1 MMSRVVLLLGL
12 TWTLLC
18 PPAWA
23 AIDDAEAMNLSG
35 MQRMLSQ
42 RIAKSYLMIG
52 AEVRSEQALQ
62 QLDQSVARFENN
74 YQALAEY
81 APSAEIRV
89 ALEQVG
95 ESWQHYR
102 ELALSRPTREQAVLL
117 LALSDQ
123 LLAQSEA
130 LVQLIEAHTGS
141 AGARL
146 VNRSGRQ
153 RMLSQRIAKSYL
165 MIGSQIRPDAANQ
178 QLDQSLAKFESNY
191 LALSEYAPSE
201 EIRRELQVVEG
212 LWHEYRNLVLETPDK
227 TGAAE
232 VLAQSDSLLAQCEKV
247 VRLIEAHT
255 GSRSAQLVN
264 RSGRQRMLSQR
275 IAKLYLA
282 MSWHVPVAGLE
293 QQFNQAVSEFDTA
306 LGQLQ
311 AAEENTPA
319 IEAALKKS
327 GAQWAF
333 SRAGFRLS
341 GDSRYVPTVITTTTE
356 TLLWQMNDLTTAYE
370 GVMSS
375 RLVSALP

>member
-1 MMSRVVLLLGL
+1 
-12 TWTLLC
+12 
-18 PPAWA
+18 
-23 AIDDAEAMNLSG
+23 MNLSG

-81 APSAEIRV
+81 APSAEIGA

-153 RMLSQRIAKSYL
+153 RMLSQRIAKL
-165 MIGSQIRPDAANQ
+165 
-178 QLDQSLAKFESNY
+178 Y
-191 LALSEYAPSE
+191 LALSWRLP
-201 EIRRELQVVEG
+201 VE
-212 LWHEYRNLVLETPDK
+212 
-227 TGAAE
+227 
-232 VLAQSDSLLAQCEKV
+232 
-247 VRLIEAHT
+247 
-255 GSRSAQLVN
+255 
-264 RSGRQRMLSQR
+264 
-275 IAKLYLA
+275 
-282 MSWHVPVAGLE
+282 GLE
-293 QQFNQAVSEFDTA
+293 QQLQQATGEFEA
-306 LGQLQ
+306 AQQELLG
-311 AAEENTPA
+311 AEQNTPQIA
-319 IEAALKKS
+319 AALQKVE
-327 GAQWAF
+327 AQWRFA
-333 SRAGFRLS
+333 RAGFQLS
-341 GDSRYVPTVITTTTE
+341 ADARYVPTVITTTTE
-356 TLLWQMNDLTTAYE
+356 TLLWQINELTSAYAA
-370 GVMSS
+370 VMQEKS
-375 RLVSALP
+375 

>member
-1 MMSRVVLLLGL
+1 MMSRVVVLLGL

-35 MQRMLSQ
+35 IQRMLSQ

-81 APSAEIRV
+81 APSAEIGA

-153 RMLSQRIAKSYL
+153 RMLSQRIAKL
-165 MIGSQIRPDAANQ
+165 
-178 QLDQSLAKFESNY
+178 Y
-191 LALSEYAPSE
+191 LALSWRLP
-201 EIRRELQVVEG
+201 VE
-212 LWHEYRNLVLETPDK
+212 
-227 TGAAE
+227 
-232 VLAQSDSLLAQCEKV
+232 
-247 VRLIEAHT
+247 
-255 GSRSAQLVN
+255 
-264 RSGRQRMLSQR
+264 
-275 IAKLYLA
+275 
-282 MSWHVPVAGLE
+282 GLE
-293 QQFNQAVSEFDTA
+293 QQLQQATGEFE
-306 LGQLQ
+306 
-311 AAEENTPA
+311 AAQQELLSAEQNTPQIA
-319 IEAALKKS
+319 AALQKVE
-327 GAQWAF
+327 AQWRFA
-333 SRAGFRLS
+333 RAGFQLS
-341 GDSRYVPTVITTTTE
+341 ADARYVPTVITTTTE
-356 TLLWQMNDLTTAYE
+356 TLLWQMNELTSAYAA
-370 GVMSS
+370 VMQEKS
-375 RLVSALP
+375 

>member
-102 ELALSRPTREQAVLL
+102 ELALSRPTRELAVLL

-123 LLAQSEA
+123 LLAQNEA
-130 LVQLIEAHTGS
+130 LVQLIETHTGS

-146 VNRSGRQ
+146 V
-153 RMLSQRIAKSYL
+153 
-165 MIGSQIRPDAANQ
+165 
-178 QLDQSLAKFESNY
+178 
-191 LALSEYAPSE
+191 
-201 EIRRELQVVEG
+201 IRR
-212 LWHEYRNLVLETPDK
+212 
-227 TGAAE
+227 
-232 VLAQSDSLLAQCEKV
+232 
-247 VRLIEAHT
+247 
-255 GSRSAQLVN
+255 
-264 RSGRQRMLSQR
+264 GRQRMLSQR

-282 MSWHVPVAGLE
+282 LSWRVPVEGLE
-293 QQFNQAVSEFDTA
+293 QQLQQATGEFE
-306 LGQLQ
+306 
-311 AAEENTPA
+311 AAQQELLSAEQNTPQIA
-319 IEAALKKS
+319 AALQKVE
-327 GAQWAF
+327 AQWRFA
-333 SRAGFRLS
+333 RAGFQLS
-341 GDSRYVPTVITTTTE
+341 ADARYVPTVITTTTE
-356 TLLWQMNDLTTAYE
+356 TLLWQMNELTSAYAA
-370 GVMSS
+370 VMQEKS
-375 RLVSALP
+375 

>member
-1 MMSRVVLLLGL
+1 
-12 TWTLLC
+12 
-18 PPAWA
+18 
-23 AIDDAEAMNLSG
+23 

-81 APSAEIRV
+81 APSAEIGA

-153 RMLSQRIAKSYL
+153 RMLSQRIAKL
-165 MIGSQIRPDAANQ
+165 
-178 QLDQSLAKFESNY
+178 Y
-191 LALSEYAPSE
+191 LALSWRLP
-201 EIRRELQVVEG
+201 VE
-212 LWHEYRNLVLETPDK
+212 
-227 TGAAE
+227 
-232 VLAQSDSLLAQCEKV
+232 
-247 VRLIEAHT
+247 
-255 GSRSAQLVN
+255 
-264 RSGRQRMLSQR
+264 
-275 IAKLYLA
+275 
-282 MSWHVPVAGLE
+282 GLE
-293 QQFNQAVSEFDTA
+293 QQLQQATGEFEA
-306 LGQLQ
+306 AQQELLG
-311 AAEENTPA
+311 AEQNTPQIA
-319 IEAALKKS
+319 AALQKVE
-327 GAQWAF
+327 AQWRFA
-333 SRAGFRLS
+333 RAGFQLS
-341 GDSRYVPTVITTTTE
+341 ADARYVPTVITTTTE
-356 TLLWQMNDLTTAYE
+356 TLLWQMNELTSAYAA
-370 GVMSS
+370 VMQEKS
-375 RLVSALP
+375 

>member
-1 MMSRVVLLLGL
+1 MRQLISRSLLALSLSLGSL
-12 TWTLLC
+12 PC
-18 PPAWA
+18 WA
-23 AIDDAEAMNLSG
+23 VINDAEAMNLSG

-52 AEVRSEQALQ
+52 
-62 QLDQSVARFENN
+62 
-74 YQALAEY
+74 
-81 APSAEIRV
+81 
-89 ALEQVG
+89 
-95 ESWQHYR
+95 
-102 ELALSRPTREQAVLL
+102 
-117 LALSDQ
+117 
-123 LLAQSEA
+123 
-130 LVQLIEAHTGS
+130 
-141 AGARL
+141 
-146 VNRSGRQ
+146 
-153 RMLSQRIAKSYL
+153 
-165 MIGSQIRPDAANQ
+165 SQIRPDVANQ

-293 QQFNQAVSEFDTA
+293 QQLASSAYTGLPFEQRLAHLVD
-306 LGQLQ
+306 
-311 AAEENTPA
+311 AERGVQP
-319 IEAALKKS
+319 
-327 GAQWAF
+327 
-333 SRAGFRLS
+333 
-341 GDSRYVPTVITTTTE
+341 RY
-356 TLLWQMNDLTTAYE
+356 L
-370 GVMSS
+370 
-375 RLVSALP
+375 

>member
-1 MMSRVVLLLGL
+1 MMSRVVVLLGL

-81 APSAEIRV
+81 APSAEIGA

-153 RMLSQRIAKSYL
+153 RMLSQRIAKL
-165 MIGSQIRPDAANQ
+165 
-178 QLDQSLAKFESNY
+178 Y
-191 LALSEYAPSE
+191 LALSWRLP
-201 EIRRELQVVEG
+201 VE
-212 LWHEYRNLVLETPDK
+212 
-227 TGAAE
+227 
-232 VLAQSDSLLAQCEKV
+232 
-247 VRLIEAHT
+247 
-255 GSRSAQLVN
+255 
-264 RSGRQRMLSQR
+264 
-275 IAKLYLA
+275 
-282 MSWHVPVAGLE
+282 GLE
-293 QQFNQAVSEFDTA
+293 QQLQQATGEFEA
-306 LGQLQ
+306 AQQELLG
-311 AAEENTPA
+311 AEQNTPQIA
-319 IEAALKKS
+319 AALQKVE
-327 GAQWAF
+327 AQWRFA
-333 SRAGFRLS
+333 RVGFQLS
-341 GDSRYVPTVITTTTE
+341 ADARYVPTVITTTTE
-356 TLLWQMNDLTTAYE
+356 TLLWQMNELTSAYAA
-370 GVMSS
+370 VMQEKS
-375 RLVSALP
+375 

>member
-1 MMSRVVLLLGL
+1 MMSRVVVLLGL

-18 PPAWA
+18 PPALA

-81 APSAEIRV
+81 APSAEIGA

-141 AGARL
+141 AGAR
-146 VNRSGRQ
+146 
-153 RMLSQRIAKSYL
+153 
-165 MIGSQIRPDAANQ
+165 P
-178 QLDQSLAKFESNY
+178 
-191 LALSEYAPSE
+191 
-201 EIRRELQVVEG
+201 
-212 LWHEYRNLVLETPDK
+212 
-227 TGAAE
+227 
-232 VLAQSDSLLAQCEKV
+232 
-247 VRLIEAHT
+247 
-255 GSRSAQLVN
+255 VN

-282 MSWHVPVAGLE
+282 LSWRLPVEGLE
-293 QQFNQAVSEFDTA
+293 QQLQQATGEFEA
-306 LGQLQ
+306 AQQELLG
-311 AAEENTPA
+311 AEQNTPQIA
-319 IEAALKKS
+319 AALQKVE
-327 GAQWAF
+327 AQWRFA
-333 SRAGFRLS
+333 RAGFQLS
-341 GDSRYVPTVITTTTE
+341 ADARYVPTVITTTTE
-356 TLLWQMNDLTTAYE
+356 TLLWQMNELTSAYAA
-370 GVMSS
+370 VMQEKS
-375 RLVSALP
+375 

>member
-1 MMSRVVLLLGL
+1 MMSRVVVLLGL

-18 PPAWA
+18 PPALA

-81 APSAEIRV
+81 APSAEIGA

-153 RMLSQRIAKSYL
+153 RMLSQRIAKL
-165 MIGSQIRPDAANQ
+165 
-178 QLDQSLAKFESNY
+178 Y
-191 LALSEYAPSE
+191 LALSWRLP
-201 EIRRELQVVEG
+201 VE
-212 LWHEYRNLVLETPDK
+212 
-227 TGAAE
+227 
-232 VLAQSDSLLAQCEKV
+232 
-247 VRLIEAHT
+247 
-255 GSRSAQLVN
+255 
-264 RSGRQRMLSQR
+264 
-275 IAKLYLA
+275 
-282 MSWHVPVAGLE
+282 GLE
-293 QQFNQAVSEFDTA
+293 QQLQQATGEFEA
-306 LGQLQ
+306 AQQELLG
-311 AAEENTPA
+311 AEQNTPQIA
-319 IEAALKKS
+319 AALQKVE
-327 GAQWAF
+327 AQWRFA
-333 SRAGFRLS
+333 RAGFQLS
-341 GDSRYVPTVITTTTE
+341 ADARYVPTVITTTTE
-356 TLLWQMNDLTTAYE
+356 TLLWQMNELTSAYAA
-370 GVMSS
+370 VMQEKS
-375 RLVSALP
+375 

>member
-81 APSAEIRV
+81 APSAEIGA

-95 ESWQHYR
+95 ECWQHYR

-153 RMLSQRIAKSYL
+153 RMLSQRIAKL
-165 MIGSQIRPDAANQ
+165 
-178 QLDQSLAKFESNY
+178 Y
-191 LALSEYAPSE
+191 LALSWRLP
-201 EIRRELQVVEG
+201 VE
-212 LWHEYRNLVLETPDK
+212 
-227 TGAAE
+227 
-232 VLAQSDSLLAQCEKV
+232 
-247 VRLIEAHT
+247 
-255 GSRSAQLVN
+255 
-264 RSGRQRMLSQR
+264 
-275 IAKLYLA
+275 
-282 MSWHVPVAGLE
+282 GLE
-293 QQFNQAVSEFDTA
+293 QQLQQATGEFE
-306 LGQLQ
+306 
-311 AAEENTPA
+311 AAQQELLSAEQNTPQIA
-319 IEAALKKS
+319 AALQKVE
-327 GAQWAF
+327 AQWRFA
-333 SRAGFRLS
+333 RAGFQLS
-341 GDSRYVPTVITTTTE
+341 ADARYVPTVITTTTE
-356 TLLWQMNDLTTAYE
+356 TLLWQMNELTSAYAA
-370 GVMSS
+370 VMQEKS
-375 RLVSALP
+375 

>member
-18 PPAWA
+18 PSAWA

-81 APSAEIRV
+81 APSAEIGA

-117 LALSDQ
+117 MALSDQ

-153 RMLSQRIAKSYL
+153 RMLSQRIAKL
-165 MIGSQIRPDAANQ
+165 
-178 QLDQSLAKFESNY
+178 Y
-191 LALSEYAPSE
+191 LALSWRLP
-201 EIRRELQVVEG
+201 VE
-212 LWHEYRNLVLETPDK
+212 
-227 TGAAE
+227 
-232 VLAQSDSLLAQCEKV
+232 
-247 VRLIEAHT
+247 
-255 GSRSAQLVN
+255 
-264 RSGRQRMLSQR
+264 
-275 IAKLYLA
+275 
-282 MSWHVPVAGLE
+282 GLE
-293 QQFNQAVSEFDTA
+293 QQLQQATGEFEA
-306 LGQLQ
+306 AQQELLG
-311 AAEENTPA
+311 AEQNTPQIA
-319 IEAALKKS
+319 AALQKVE
-327 GAQWAF
+327 AQWRFA
-333 SRAGFRLS
+333 RAGFQLS
-341 GDSRYVPTVITTTTE
+341 ADARYVPTVITTTTE
-356 TLLWQMNDLTTAYE
+356 TLLWQMNELTSAYAA
-370 GVMSS
+370 VMQEKS
-375 RLVSALP
+375 

>member
-1 MMSRVVLLLGL
+1 MMSRVVVLLGL

-52 AEVRSEQALQ
+52 AEVRSEQAMQ

-81 APSAEIRV
+81 APSAEIGA

-153 RMLSQRIAKSYL
+153 RMLSQRIAKL
-165 MIGSQIRPDAANQ
+165 
-178 QLDQSLAKFESNY
+178 Y
-191 LALSEYAPSE
+191 LALSWRLP
-201 EIRRELQVVEG
+201 VE
-212 LWHEYRNLVLETPDK
+212 
-227 TGAAE
+227 
-232 VLAQSDSLLAQCEKV
+232 
-247 VRLIEAHT
+247 
-255 GSRSAQLVN
+255 
-264 RSGRQRMLSQR
+264 
-275 IAKLYLA
+275 
-282 MSWHVPVAGLE
+282 GLE
-293 QQFNQAVSEFDTA
+293 QQLQQATGEFEA
-306 LGQLQ
+306 AQQELLG
-311 AAEENTPA
+311 AEQNTPQIA
-319 IEAALKKS
+319 AALQKVE
-327 GAQWAF
+327 AQWRFA
-333 SRAGFRLS
+333 RAGFQLS
-341 GDSRYVPTVITTTTE
+341 ADARYVPTVITTTTE
-356 TLLWQMNDLTTAYE
+356 TLLWQMNELTSAYAA
-370 GVMSS
+370 VMQEKS
-375 RLVSALP
+375 

>member
-81 APSAEIRV
+81 APSAEIGA

-117 LALSDQ
+117 LAFSDQ

-153 RMLSQRIAKSYL
+153 RMLSQRIAKL
-165 MIGSQIRPDAANQ
+165 
-178 QLDQSLAKFESNY
+178 Y
-191 LALSEYAPSE
+191 LALSWRLP
-201 EIRRELQVVEG
+201 VE
-212 LWHEYRNLVLETPDK
+212 
-227 TGAAE
+227 
-232 VLAQSDSLLAQCEKV
+232 
-247 VRLIEAHT
+247 
-255 GSRSAQLVN
+255 
-264 RSGRQRMLSQR
+264 
-275 IAKLYLA
+275 
-282 MSWHVPVAGLE
+282 GLE
-293 QQFNQAVSEFDTA
+293 QQLQQATGEFE
-306 LGQLQ
+306 
-311 AAEENTPA
+311 AAQQELLSAEQNTPQIA
-319 IEAALKKS
+319 AALQKVE
-327 GAQWAF
+327 AQWRFA
-333 SRAGFRLS
+333 RAGFQLS
-341 GDSRYVPTVITTTTE
+341 ADARYVPTVITTTTE
-356 TLLWQMNDLTTAYE
+356 TLLWQMNELTSAYAA
-370 GVMSS
+370 VMQEKS
-375 RLVSALP
+375 

>member
-18 PPAWA
+18 PPALA

-81 APSAEIRV
+81 APSAEIGA

-153 RMLSQRIAKSYL
+153 RMLSQRIAKL
-165 MIGSQIRPDAANQ
+165 
-178 QLDQSLAKFESNY
+178 Y
-191 LALSEYAPSE
+191 LALSWRLP
-201 EIRRELQVVEG
+201 VE
-212 LWHEYRNLVLETPDK
+212 
-227 TGAAE
+227 
-232 VLAQSDSLLAQCEKV
+232 
-247 VRLIEAHT
+247 
-255 GSRSAQLVN
+255 
-264 RSGRQRMLSQR
+264 
-275 IAKLYLA
+275 
-282 MSWHVPVAGLE
+282 GLE
-293 QQFNQAVSEFDTA
+293 QQLQQATGEFEA
-306 LGQLQ
+306 AQQELLG
-311 AAEENTPA
+311 AEQNTPQIA
-319 IEAALKKS
+319 AALQKVE
-327 GAQWAF
+327 AQWRFA
-333 SRAGFRLS
+333 RAGFQLS
-341 GDSRYVPTVITTTTE
+341 ADARYVPTVITTTTE
-356 TLLWQMNDLTTAYE
+356 TLLWQMNELTSAYAA
-370 GVMSS
+370 VMQERS
-375 RLVSALP
+375 

>member
-1 MMSRVVLLLGL
+1 MMSRVVVLLGL

-81 APSAEIRV
+81 APSAEIGA

-141 AGARL
+141 AG
-146 VNRSGRQ
+146 
-153 RMLSQRIAKSYL
+153 
-165 MIGSQIRPDAANQ
+165 
-178 QLDQSLAKFESNY
+178 
-191 LALSEYAPSE
+191 
-201 EIRRELQVVEG
+201 
-212 LWHEYRNLVLETPDK
+212 
-227 TGAAE
+227 
-232 VLAQSDSLLAQCEKV
+232 
-247 VRLIEAHT
+247 VR
-255 GSRSAQLVN
+255 LVN

-282 MSWHVPVAGLE
+282 LSWRLPVEGLE
-293 QQFNQAVSEFDTA
+293 QQLQQATGEFEA
-306 LGQLQ
+306 AQQELLG
-311 AAEENTPA
+311 AEQNTPQIA
-319 IEAALKKS
+319 AALQKVE
-327 GAQWAF
+327 AQWRFA
-333 SRAGFRLS
+333 RAGFQLS
-341 GDSRYVPTVITTTTE
+341 ADARYMPTVITTTTE
-356 TLLWQMNDLTTAYE
+356 TLLWQMNELTNAYAA
-370 GVMSS
+370 VMQDKS
-375 RLVSALP
+375 

>member
-1 MMSRVVLLLGL
+1 MMSRVVVLLGL

-81 APSAEIRV
+81 APSAEIGA

-153 RMLSQRIAKSYL
+153 RMLSQRIAKL
-165 MIGSQIRPDAANQ
+165 
-178 QLDQSLAKFESNY
+178 Y
-191 LALSEYAPSE
+191 LALSWRLP
-201 EIRRELQVVEG
+201 VE
-212 LWHEYRNLVLETPDK
+212 
-227 TGAAE
+227 
-232 VLAQSDSLLAQCEKV
+232 
-247 VRLIEAHT
+247 
-255 GSRSAQLVN
+255 
-264 RSGRQRMLSQR
+264 
-275 IAKLYLA
+275 
-282 MSWHVPVAGLE
+282 GLE
-293 QQFNQAVSEFDTA
+293 QQLQQATGEFEA
-306 LGQLQ
+306 AQQELLG
-311 AAEENTPA
+311 AEQNTPQIA
-319 IEAALKKS
+319 AALQKVE
-327 GAQWAF
+327 AQWRFA
-333 SRAGFRLS
+333 RAGFQLS
-341 GDSRYVPTVITTTTE
+341 ANARYVPTVITTTTE
-356 TLLWQMNDLTTAYE
+356 TLLWQMNELTSAYAA
-370 GVMSS
+370 VMQEKS
-375 RLVSALP
+375 

>member
-1 MMSRVVLLLGL
+1 MMSRVVVLLGL

-81 APSAEIRV
+81 APSAEIGA

-153 RMLSQRIAKSYL
+153 RMLSQRIAKL
-165 MIGSQIRPDAANQ
+165 
-178 QLDQSLAKFESNY
+178 Y
-191 LALSEYAPSE
+191 LALSWRLP
-201 EIRRELQVVEG
+201 VE
-212 LWHEYRNLVLETPDK
+212 
-227 TGAAE
+227 
-232 VLAQSDSLLAQCEKV
+232 
-247 VRLIEAHT
+247 
-255 GSRSAQLVN
+255 
-264 RSGRQRMLSQR
+264 
-275 IAKLYLA
+275 
-282 MSWHVPVAGLE
+282 GLE
-293 QQFNQAVSEFDTA
+293 QQLQQATGEFEA
-306 LGQLQ
+306 AQQELLG
-311 AAEENTPA
+311 AEQNTPQIA
-319 IEAALKKS
+319 AALQKVE
-327 GAQWAF
+327 AQWRFA
-333 SRAGFRLS
+333 RAGFQLS
-341 GDSRYVPTVITTTTE
+341 ADARYMPTVITTTTE
-356 TLLWQMNDLTTAYE
+356 TLLWQMNELTNAYAA
-370 GVMSS
+370 VMQDKS
-375 RLVSALP
+375 

>member
-74 YQALAEY
+74 YQALIEY
-81 APSAEIRV
+81 APSAEIGA

-153 RMLSQRIAKSYL
+153 RMLSQRIAKL
-165 MIGSQIRPDAANQ
+165 
-178 QLDQSLAKFESNY
+178 Y
-191 LALSEYAPSE
+191 LALSWRLP
-201 EIRRELQVVEG
+201 VE
-212 LWHEYRNLVLETPDK
+212 
-227 TGAAE
+227 
-232 VLAQSDSLLAQCEKV
+232 
-247 VRLIEAHT
+247 
-255 GSRSAQLVN
+255 
-264 RSGRQRMLSQR
+264 
-275 IAKLYLA
+275 
-282 MSWHVPVAGLE
+282 GLE
-293 QQFNQAVSEFDTA
+293 QQLQQATGEFEA
-306 LGQLQ
+306 AQQELLSAGQ
-311 AAEENTPA
+311 NTPQIA
-319 IEAALKKS
+319 AALQKVE
-327 GAQWAF
+327 AQWRFA
-333 SRAGFRLS
+333 RAGFQLS
-341 GDSRYVPTVITTTTE
+341 ADARYVPTVITTTTE
-356 TLLWQMNDLTTAYE
+356 TLLWQMNELTSAYAA
-370 GVMSS
+370 VMQEKS
-375 RLVSALP
+375 

>member
-81 APSAEIRV
+81 APSAEISA

-153 RMLSQRIAKSYL
+153 RMLSQRIAKL
-165 MIGSQIRPDAANQ
+165 
-178 QLDQSLAKFESNY
+178 Y
-191 LALSEYAPSE
+191 LALSWRLP
-201 EIRRELQVVEG
+201 VE
-212 LWHEYRNLVLETPDK
+212 
-227 TGAAE
+227 
-232 VLAQSDSLLAQCEKV
+232 
-247 VRLIEAHT
+247 
-255 GSRSAQLVN
+255 
-264 RSGRQRMLSQR
+264 
-275 IAKLYLA
+275 
-282 MSWHVPVAGLE
+282 GLE
-293 QQFNQAVSEFDTA
+293 QQLQQATGEFE
-306 LGQLQ
+306 
-311 AAEENTPA
+311 AAQQELLSAEQNTPQIA
-319 IEAALKKS
+319 AALQKVE
-327 GAQWAF
+327 AQWRFA
-333 SRAGFRLS
+333 RAGLQLS
-341 GDSRYVPTVITTTTE
+341 ADARYVPTVITTTTE
-356 TLLWQMNDLTTAYE
+356 TLLWQMNELTSAYAA
-370 GVMSS
+370 VMQEKS
-375 RLVSALP
+375 

>member
-1 MMSRVVLLLGL
+1 
-12 TWTLLC
+12 
-18 PPAWA
+18 
-23 AIDDAEAMNLSG
+23 MNLSG

-81 APSAEIRV
+81 APSAEIGA

-153 RMLSQRIAKSYL
+153 RMLSQRIAKL
-165 MIGSQIRPDAANQ
+165 
-178 QLDQSLAKFESNY
+178 Y
-191 LALSEYAPSE
+191 LALSWRPAQGASRWFVEAGTGHISVRPQPVFCLLRVDLLESLV
-201 EIRRELQVVEG
+201 RFTQAGGRERG
-212 LWHEYRNLVLETPDK
+212 
-227 TGAAE
+227 GAA
-232 VLAQSDSLLAQCEKV
+232 
-247 VRLIEAHT
+247 
-255 GSRSAQLVN
+255 
-264 RSGRQRMLSQR
+264 
-275 IAKLYLA
+275 
-282 MSWHVPVAGLE
+282 
-293 QQFNQAVSEFDTA
+293 
-306 LGQLQ
+306 
-311 AAEENTPA
+311 
-319 IEAALKKS
+319 
-327 GAQWAF
+327 
-333 SRAGFRLS
+333 
-341 GDSRYVPTVITTTTE
+341 
-356 TLLWQMNDLTTAYE
+356 
-370 GVMSS
+370 
-375 RLVSALP
+375 

>member
-81 APSAEIRV
+81 APSAEIGV
-89 ALEQVG
+89 ALVQVG

-153 RMLSQRIAKSYL
+153 RMLSQRIA
-165 MIGSQIRPDAANQ
+165 M
-178 QLDQSLAKFESNY
+178 
-191 LALSEYAPSE
+191 
-201 EIRRELQVVEG
+201 
-212 LWHEYRNLVLETPDK
+212 
-227 TGAAE
+227 
-232 VLAQSDSLLAQCEKV
+232 
-247 VRLIEAHT
+247 
-255 GSRSAQLVN
+255 
-264 RSGRQRMLSQR
+264 
-275 IAKLYLA
+275 LYLA
-282 MSWHVPVAGLE
+282 MSWKLPEQRLREDFDAAVAEFERGLDELNNAPQNTEAINRQLE
-293 QQFNQAVSEFDTA
+293 QIA
-306 LGQLQ
+306 
-311 AAEENTPA
+311 
-319 IEAALKKS
+319 
-327 GAQWAF
+327 AQWRFA
-333 SRAGFRLS
+333 RAGFSLAD
-341 GDSRYVPTVITTTTE
+341 DSRFVPTVIVTTSDSLLRKIE
-356 TLLWQMNDLTTAYE
+356 QLTLDYE
-370 GVMSS
+370 RLAGSS
-375 RLVSALP
+375 R

>member
-1 MMSRVVLLLGL
+1 MMSRVVVLLGL

-81 APSAEIRV
+81 APSAEIGA

-153 RMLSQRIAKSYL
+153 RMLSQRIAKL
-165 MIGSQIRPDAANQ
+165 
-178 QLDQSLAKFESNY
+178 Y
-191 LALSEYAPSE
+191 LALSW
-201 EIRRELQVVEG
+201 R
-212 LWHEYRNLVLETPDK
+212 
-227 TGAAE
+227 
-232 VLAQSDSLLAQCEKV
+232 
-247 VRLIEAHT
+247 
-255 GSRSAQLVN
+255 
-264 RSGRQRMLSQR
+264 
-275 IAKLYLA
+275 
-282 MSWHVPVAGLE
+282 VPVEGLE
-293 QQFNQAVSEFDTA
+293 QQLQQATGEFE
-306 LGQLQ
+306 
-311 AAEENTPA
+311 AAQQELLSAEQNTPQIA
-319 IEAALKKS
+319 AALQKVE
-327 GAQWAF
+327 AQWRFA
-333 SRAGFRLS
+333 RAGFQLS
-341 GDSRYVPTVITTTTE
+341 ADARYVPTVITTTTE
-356 TLLWQMNDLTTAYE
+356 TLLWQMNELTSAYAA
-370 GVMSS
+370 VMQEKS
-375 RLVSALP
+375 

>member
-12 TWTLLC
+12 TRTLLC
-18 PPAWA
+18 PPALA

-81 APSAEIRV
+81 APSAEIGA

-153 RMLSQRIAKSYL
+153 RMLSQRIAKL
-165 MIGSQIRPDAANQ
+165 
-178 QLDQSLAKFESNY
+178 Y
-191 LALSEYAPSE
+191 LALSW
-201 EIRRELQVVEG
+201 R
-212 LWHEYRNLVLETPDK
+212 
-227 TGAAE
+227 
-232 VLAQSDSLLAQCEKV
+232 
-247 VRLIEAHT
+247 
-255 GSRSAQLVN
+255 
-264 RSGRQRMLSQR
+264 
-275 IAKLYLA
+275 
-282 MSWHVPVAGLE
+282 VPVEGLE
-293 QQFNQAVSEFDTA
+293 QQLQQATGEFE
-306 LGQLQ
+306 
-311 AAEENTPA
+311 AAQQELLSAEQNTPQIA
-319 IEAALKKS
+319 AALQKVE
-327 GAQWAF
+327 AQWRFA
-333 SRAGFRLS
+333 RAGFQLS
-341 GDSRYVPTVITTTTE
+341 ADARYVPTVITTTTE
-356 TLLWQMNDLTTAYE
+356 TLLWQMNELTSAYAA
-370 GVMSS
+370 VMQEKS
-375 RLVSALP
+375 

>member
-52 AEVRSEQALQ
+52 AEVRSEQAMQ

-81 APSAEIRV
+81 APSAEIGA

-153 RMLSQRIAKSYL
+153 RMLSQRIAKL
-165 MIGSQIRPDAANQ
+165 
-178 QLDQSLAKFESNY
+178 Y
-191 LALSEYAPSE
+191 LALSWRLP
-201 EIRRELQVVEG
+201 VE
-212 LWHEYRNLVLETPDK
+212 
-227 TGAAE
+227 
-232 VLAQSDSLLAQCEKV
+232 
-247 VRLIEAHT
+247 
-255 GSRSAQLVN
+255 
-264 RSGRQRMLSQR
+264 
-275 IAKLYLA
+275 
-282 MSWHVPVAGLE
+282 GLE
-293 QQFNQAVSEFDTA
+293 QQLQQATGEFE
-306 LGQLQ
+306 
-311 AAEENTPA
+311 AAQQELLSAEQNTPQIA
-319 IEAALKKS
+319 AALQKVE
-327 GAQWAF
+327 AQWRFA
-333 SRAGFRLS
+333 RAGFQLS
-341 GDSRYVPTVITTTTE
+341 ADARYVPTVITTTTE
-356 TLLWQMNDLTTAYE
+356 TLLWQMNELTSAYAA
-370 GVMSS
+370 VMQEKS
-375 RLVSALP
+375 